1 MMIKRSAISLSN
13 INKVVIVQDQQK
25 QIFDNIEIDTVKKR
39 ISQINLAHIPQLR
52 AEKKIVHLYY
62 FFLRRLII
70 DFNNFIK
77 KPV

>member
-1 MMIKRSAISLSN
+1 MA
-13 INKVVIVQDQQK
+13 
-25 QIFDNIEIDTVKKR
+25 
-39 ISQINLAHIPQLR
+39 INLPLWLHSELALISISAHIPQLR

-77 KPV
+77 NPV